1 MAVTTT
7 LTANFN
13 ALLTGQAGGLGVAS
27 VRHPLERSFN
37 FADGTGLNQASKVW
51 TRLAQSLGASA
62 SDSFD
67 LSGALTDS
75 LGNAAVFTKVKCI
88 YVAAS
93 AANTNNVVIGNDT
106 NHVPI
111 FGAVTHSF
119 AILPGNIFVI
129 TNNSVAGWTVTAGTG
144 DILKITNSAA
154 GTAVVYDIAVLGV

>member
-13 ALLTGQAGGLGVAS
+13 ALLTGAAGGLGVAS
-27 VRHPLERSFN
+27 VRHPLEKSFN
-37 FADGTGLNQASKVW
+37 FADGTGLDQASKVW
-51 TRLAQSLGASA
+51 TRLAQSLAASA

-75 LGNAAVFTKVKCI
+75 LGNPAVFTKVKAI
-88 YVAAS
+88 YVFAY

-119 AILPGNIFVI
+119 AILPGNIFLV
-129 TNNSVAGWTVTAGTG
+129 TNRSVAGWTVTAGTG
-144 DILKITNSAA
+144 DIIKLTNSAA
-154 GTAVVYDIAVLGV
+154 GTAVVYDIAILGV